1 MVRTGIEQLASL
13 KPGWLK
19 RQRLGLLCNQAST
32 NSDFRH
38 SRDVINDVFP
48 GQLTCLFS
56 PQHGFFADKQD
67 NMIESDHMAD
77 PETGLHLFSL
87 YGETRKPDADMM
99 EYLDVLL
106 IDLQD
111 VGTRVYTFMYTMAY
125 CLEAAAEY
133 GKKVVVLDRP
143 NPLGGSRIEGN
154 LVEGEFRSF
163 VGLFP
168 LPMRHGLT
176 IGELAG
182 MFNDHFGI
190 GAELEVI
197 PMEGWRRE
205 MYFDQ
210 TGQPW
215 LYPSPNMPTL
225 ETALVY
231 PGQVIWE
238 GTGISEGRGT
248 ALPFEIFGAPYLE
261 HKRISATLQDIDLP
275 GCILRPVAFEPTAN
289 KFQGQLCKGFHIH
302 VTNRD
307 SFMPYRTSLAILSK
321 ILKFYG
327 DDFNYKEPPYEYE
340 YEKLPMDMIL
350 GSRSLRK
357 ALEAGE
363 KAVYL
368 EKGWQEELDEFERIR
383 REFFLYSW

>member
-1 MVRTGIEQLASL
+1 MVRTGIEQLASS
-13 KPGWLK
+13 PPDWLK
-19 RQRLGLLCNQAST
+19 GQRLGFLCNQAAT

-38 SRDVINDVFP
+38 SREIINDVFP

-67 NMIESDHMAD
+67 NMIESDHMVD
-77 PETGLHLFSL
+77 SETGLHLFSL
-87 YGETRKPDADMM
+87 YGETRKPDASMM
-99 EYLDVLL
+99 EHLDVLL

-111 VGTRVYTFMYTMAY
+111 VGTRVYTFIYTMAY
-125 CLEAAAEY
+125 CLEAAVEY
-133 GKKVVVLDRP
+133 GKKVVILDRP

-154 LVEGEFRSF
+154 LVEDQYRSF

-168 LPMRHGLT
+168 IPMRHGLT

-182 MFNDHFGI
+182 LFNDHFGI

-215 LYPSPNMPTL
+215 LYPSPNMPTMD
-225 ETALVY
+225 TALVY

-248 ALPFEIFGAPYLE
+248 SLPFEIFGAPYLE
-261 HKRISATLQDIDLP
+261 HKKISHALQDSDLP

-289 KFQGQLCKGFHIH
+289 KFQGQLCKGFHMH
-302 VTNRD
+302 VTNRH
-307 SFMPYRTSLAILSK
+307 SFMPYRTSLAILGT

-327 DDFNYKEPPYEYE
+327 DDFRYKEPPYEYE
-340 YEKLPMDMIL
+340 YEKLPLDMIL

-357 ALEAGE
+357 ALESGE
-363 KAVYL
+363 KVMDL
-368 EKGWQEELDEFERIR
+368 EKGWQGELDEFECLR
-383 REFFLYSW
+383 REFFLYS